1 MYKIKRKA
9 LSKRFQAHPRSLTVT
24 LRSNERVDIEYDP
37 SNPPSVYFD
46 TNVLRGFSGK
56 DTDALRRLQSQ
67 RGFQY
72 RYSMLNF
79 TELVSH
85 LDDPPTDDVPDPFR
99 KFQAPFKKMLP
110 LFHQNSLPSPE
121 TVLMQAAGL
130 ERYLDSRWNVNFTA
144 IATEIRI
151 IAKATSL
158 EDIRKYGIDLAHYKK
173 LRQVD
178 SESFVSMMTGANTL
192 DKPFGITDEST
203 NKWLLHVYSS
213 LIYRASGGRIR
224 LAALSR
230 SQQLQVVKFFGE
242 VGGTMFRVHLL
253 KLLGKTINDGRAK
266 YGNDFYDLLQLLLL
280 RDTNLLFVTDDS
292 PFFSYYAGPE
302 QHRVVPWRGFKA
314 LASK

>member
-9 LSKRFQAHPRSLTVT
+9 TSKRFHPHPRRLTVT
-24 LRSNERVDIEYDP
+24 LRPKDKVDIDYDQA
-37 SNPPSVYFD
+37 NPPHLYFD
-46 TNVLRGFSGK
+46 TNVLRGLNEK
-56 DTDALRRLQSQ
+56 DADALRRLQSQ

-121 TVLMQAAGL
+121 MVLMQATGL
-130 ERYLDSRWNVNFTA
+130 KHYLDSKWVVDFID
-144 IATEIRI
+144 IAKQVSI
-151 IAKATSL
+151 IAEATSL
-158 EDIRKYGIDLAHYKK
+158 EDIQKHDINPAHYKK
-173 LRQVD
+173 LRQFD
-178 SESFVSMMTGANTL
+178 SESFISMMTGADTL
-192 DKPFGITDEST
+192 DKPLSITDESAT
-203 NKWLLHVYSS
+203 WLLHIYSF

-230 SQQLQVVKFFGE
+230 SQQSRVIKFFNE
-242 VGGTMFRVHLL
+242 VGGTMFKVHLL
-253 KLLGKTINDGRAK
+253 KLLQKTINDGRTK

-302 QHRVVPWRGFKA
+302 HHRVVPWRGFKA
-314 LASK
+314 SAGN